1 MSHPAPP
8 TPHSTRPQNVL
19 SLIYQW
25 LFDANFEEG
34 YQRRLENAVG
44 WLIIISVMAIIAEH
58 VEPIYAG
65 REWTFHVFDV
75 LTVALFTIE
84 YLLRLATAP
93 LDPEFAGKRFAR
105 LRYATSFYAMV
116 DLLAI
121 APFYFAGFVN
131 LDVEMMRALRLL
143 RLMRIFKLSRY
154 MVPAWREFKE
164 LNKGRSF
171 RSRLFAL
178 LEPTGHSGRLH
189 LYVDNFIMFWV
200 MLSIICVVLE
210 SVQSIHSV
218 LSLEF
223 LIIDA
228 MAFSIFT
235 LEYIAR
241 FYTAP
246 ENPKFKKRFSPRF
259 SHFKAGQSIIDLLAI
274 LPFLLEHF
282 LTTTLDLRFLRVF
295 RLLRLLKLTRYTSAV
310 ETLYIVVRREWQ
322 VIVAS
327 VFVMLLLV
335 VLTASL
341 GYLFEHDAQPDKFE
355 NIPQSIYWAVV
366 TLASVGYGDI
376 SPITPMGRALTVVL
390 ALVGIGIFA
399 IPAGLLASAFT
410 DQLRIDRESF
420 KQKLLHVYEHGELD
434 SKARNMIAE
443 ETERLHLSEDD
454 IKRLTREAREAVNDK
469 KNEASKWTT
478 AVVLDPQTHPDLAAH
493 QWRLLVSQLQLLNA
507 AAGPGVIES
516 QLKPEEN
523 DRELYQRVLS
533 AIAPPNQASSAPN

>member
-1 MSHPAPP
+1 MSHPAPNP
-8 TPHSTRPQNVL
+8 PQSTHAPSLL
-19 SLIYQW
+19 SVIYQW
-25 LFDANFEEG
+25 LFDPEFKEG
-34 YQRRLENAVG
+34 YQRQIENGVG
-44 WLIIISVMAIIAEH
+44 WLIILSVMAIVAEH
-58 VEPIYAG
+58 VDPIYAG
-65 REWTFHVFDV
+65 REWAFHVFDV
-75 LTVALFTIE
+75 ITVAVFSIE

-93 LDPEFAGKRFAR
+93 FDPEFAGKRFAR
-105 LRYATSFYAMV
+105 IRYALSFYALV

-154 MVPAWREFKE
+154 MVPAWLEFKE
-164 LNKGRSF
+164 LNKSRTF

-189 LYVDNFIMFWV
+189 VYVDNFIMFWV
-200 MLSIICVVLE
+200 LLSIVCVVLE
-210 SVQSIHSV
+210 SVQSVHSV
-218 LSLEF
+218 LAFEF
-223 LIIDA
+223 FVIDA
-228 MAFSIFT
+228 VAFSIFT
-235 LEYIAR
+235 LEYVAR
-241 FYTAP
+241 LYTAP
-246 ENPKFKKRFSPRF
+246 ENPKLKKRFSPHF
-259 SHFKAGQSIIDLLAI
+259 SQVKTGQSIIDLLAI

-282 LTTTLDLRFLRVF
+282 IATTLDLRFLRVF

-310 ETLYIVVRREWQ
+310 ETLYIVVKREWQ

-341 GYLFEHDAQPDKFE
+341 GYLFEHEAQPDKFE

-410 DQLRIDRESF
+410 DQLRIDRETF
-420 KQKLLHVYEHGELD
+420 KHKLLHAFEHGELD
-434 SKARNMIAE
+434 AKARNMIAE

-454 IKRLTREAREAVNDK
+454 IKRLTHEAREAINEK
-469 KNEASKWTT
+469 KKEEKQLTA
-478 AVVLDPQTHPDLAAH
+478 AVVLNPQTHPELAAH
-493 QWRLLVSQLQLLNA
+493 QWRVLVSQLQLLHA
-507 AAGPGVIES
+507 AAGPGLIES
-516 QLKPEEN
+516 QLKVSEI
-523 DRELYQRVLS
+523 DSDLYQRILVALQ
-533 AIAPPNQASSAPN
+533 PPYKP